1 MSEPGQ
7 VRPFRIEVPQEDVD
21 DLRDRLARTRWPDMS
36 LGDGWSRGIP
46 QDRLQD
52 LATYWATDYNW
63 RAHEAALNAVPQ
75 FVTEIDGQ
83 RIHFGHLRSPNPD
96 AIPLIITHG
105 YPSSIVEFL
114 DLIGPLTDPG
124 SHGGDPND
132 AFHVVAPSLPGFG
145 FSTPLADAGWHMV
158 RTARAWAELM
168 RRLGYRR
175 YGAHGGDIGAG
186 ITGMLASVDPD
197 VVIGTHITS
206 DPLTLASIAGEYVP
220 VDLSKLTGDERKRFE
235 QLQEVA
241 VEGKGYLQLQS
252 TRPQSLAYGL
262 ADSPAF
268 QLGWIAEPFRTWTEQ
283 TAQWPDGVDRD
294 RLLTN
299 ISIYWFT
306 RSGPSAAHVLYDN
319 AHATEWLPP
328 GNAPQAWAVFAA
340 DPIVR
345 KLMDPDHAIAHWS
358 EFERA
363 GHFPA
368 LEVPD
373 LLTADLRAFFR
384 TVR

>member
-7 VRPFRIEVPQEDVD
+7 LRPFRVEVSEEDVN

-46 QDRLQD
+46 QDRLQE
-52 LATYWATDYNW
+52 LATYWATGYDW
-63 RAHEAALNAVPQ
+63 RVHEAALNALPQ
-75 FVTEIDGQ
+75 FVSEIDGQ
-83 RIHFGHLRSPNPD
+83 RIHFVHLRSPNPD
-96 AIPLIITHG
+96 AVPLIITHG

-145 FSTPLADAGWHMV
+145 FSTPLAAAGWHMA

-175 YGAHGGDIGAG
+175 YGAHGGDVGAG

-197 VVIGTHITS
+197 AVIGTHITS

-220 VDLSKLTGDERKRFE
+220 VDLSKLTDDERTRFE
-235 QLQEVA
+235 QLQKVA
-241 VEGKGYLQLQS
+241 VDGKGYLQLQS
-252 TRPQSLAYGL
+252 TRPQSLAYAL

-268 QLGWIAEPFRTWTEQ
+268 QLGWIAEPFRVWSEQTEQ
-283 TAQWPDGVDRD
+283 RPDGVDRD

-306 RSGPSAAHVLYDN
+306 RSGPSAAHVLYEN
-319 AHATEWLPP
+319 AHATEWFPP
-328 GNAPQAWAVFAA
+328 GHAPQAWAVFAA

-368 LEVPD
+368 LEVPN
-373 LLTADLRAFFR
+373 LLAQDLRAFFR